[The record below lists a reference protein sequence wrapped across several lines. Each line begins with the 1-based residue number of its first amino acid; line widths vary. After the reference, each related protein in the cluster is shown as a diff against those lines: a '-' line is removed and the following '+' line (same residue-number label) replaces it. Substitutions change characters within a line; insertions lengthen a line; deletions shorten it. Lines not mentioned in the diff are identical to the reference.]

1 MPESTRHLSQSTRTP
16 RNRALAAGRGLPR
29 SAGVQLHPTSLPGG
43 RLGDEAYRFVDWLAA
58 AGQTW
63 WQMLPLGPP
72 GEGGSPYK
80 SPSAFAASPELL
92 ARPDAPVSDDELAE
106 FRAREAYWIEDWE
119 RFAGDGAV
127 ADQARFDREWGE
139 LRAYAEQ
146 RAVRLIGD
154 MPIYIAPGSADHLTH
169 PELFQEEYVAGA
181 PPDKFTDLGQLWGNP
196 LYDWPT
202 LRRRRYAWWV
212 ERLRRASELYDVC
225 RIDHFRGFV
234 SYWAVPVGAADARAG
249 FWRRG
254 PGRAPF
260 DAARRRL
267 GELPLIAE
275 NLGIVTAAVER
286 LRVELGLP
294 GMAVLQFAFDPEEPD
309 NPHRLHNHKADDVVY
324 TGTHDHDTIRGWW
337 ESLGDESRQE
347 VEAALAGAGI
357 EDADPWWALIR
368 LAFDSPGVV
377 AMVQMQDVLGLG
389 GEARMN
395 VPGLVDQRNW
405 SWRLEPGALTPEL
418 AARLREATAE
428 AGRLPRAPAPTGRS
442 GPGNAR

>member
-1 MPESTRHLSQSTRTP
+1 MDPSTGSTTAGP
-16 RNRALAAGRGLPR
+16 ALAR
-29 SAGVQLHPTSLPGG
+29 SSGVQLHPTSFPGG

-92 ARPDAPVSDDELAE
+92 AEPEAPVSDAELAA
-106 FRAREAYWIEDWE
+106 FRERERYWIGDWE
-119 RFAGDGAV
+119 WFTGDHAV
-127 ADQARFDREWGE
+127 ADQVRFDREWGA
-139 LRAYAEQ
+139 LRAYAAE
-146 RAVRLIGD
+146 RGVRLIGD
-154 MPIYIAPGSADHLTH
+154 MPIYVAPGSADHETH
-169 PELFQEEYVAGA
+169 PELFQEELVAGA

-196 LYDWPT
+196 LYDWPA
-202 LRRRRYAWWV
+202 LRRRRYRWWV

-234 SYWAVPVGAADARAG
+234 AYWAVPRDAADARAG

-260 DAARRRL
+260 EAARRRL

-275 NLGIVTAAVER
+275 NLGIVTDAVER
-286 LRVELGLP
+286 LRRDLGLP
-294 GMAVLQFAFDPEEPD
+294 GMAVIQFAFDPEEPD
-309 NPHRLHNHKADDVVY
+309 NPHRLHNHTVDSVVY

-337 ESLGDESRQE
+337 ESLDGDSRPE
-347 VEAALAGAGI
+347 VEAALRRSGI

-368 LAFDSPGVV
+368 LAFASPAVV

-395 VPGLVDQRNW
+395 VPGLVDERNW
-405 SWRLEPGALTPEL
+405 SWRLEPDVLTPEL
-418 AARLREATAE
+418 AARMREATAE
-428 AGRLPRAPAPTGRS
+428 AGRLPAAS
-442 GPGNAR
+442 D